1 MDSYPY
7 LGVKICLD
15 VRWDRHVTVI
25 STKATRA
32 LNAVRWNI
40 YRCTPEAKELAYTSF
55 VCPLMEFA
63 ALAWDPYRVKDIN
76 KLEMVQCHAVC
87 FAKSDYHH
95 KLHYLNSWMIWVGE
109 PFQIEEK
116 ELV

>member
-1 MDSYPY
+1 
-7 LGVKICLD
+7 
-15 VRWDRHVTVI
+15 
-25 STKATRA
+25 
-32 LNAVRWNI
+32 
-40 YRCTPEAKELAYTSF
+40 
-55 VCPLMEFA
+55 MEFA